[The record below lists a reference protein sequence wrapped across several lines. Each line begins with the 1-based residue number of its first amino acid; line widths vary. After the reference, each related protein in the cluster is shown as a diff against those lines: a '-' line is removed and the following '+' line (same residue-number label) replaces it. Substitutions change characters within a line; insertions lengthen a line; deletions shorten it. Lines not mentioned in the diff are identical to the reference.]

1 MVKNFADL
9 FQTRG
14 DSGSR
19 HASTYIK
26 GLLGRMPG
34 KNMERMAD
42 VIPEAN
48 QQDLQQ
54 FVSDSPWDDGPVW
67 DRIAARANARLGNH
81 RDSMLVIDES
91 AFAKQGKA
99 SAGVA
104 RQHNGR
110 LGKTDN
116 CQVGVFS
123 TLVRGCEA
131 TMIGARLFLPDE
143 WTRDPGRCERAGIP
157 KEAVIARTKI
167 EQACELID
175 QARAQQV
182 QFRLVAFDSF
192 YGRDQG
198 LLQHIADQDIIFVAD
213 IPIDTLVWTA
223 RPAGEKRPSN
233 LGKSGARRA
242 DEIKQSK
249 PVDIQ
254 LRTGENGDV
263 IVQAAARRVW
273 IWPGKAKAPLACWLL
288 VTLQTDGTEKFTLS
302 NAPEGTRLAT
312 LVRWQGQRFFIEQTF
327 KTAKS
332 HCGMADYQVRKYRG
346 WQHHMALVGLGLLF
360 LLEEKQSS
368 SANMPMLSACDIS
381 EIIDWHFCTQPS
393 HEAVIETILRRH
405 QRRAKAAES
414 KKRVQR
420 KRRRNYVTK

>member
-1 MVKNFADL
+1 MITDFASL

-14 DSGSR
+14 ESGVR

-26 GLLGRMPG
+26 GLLSRMPG

-42 VIPEAN
+42 VMAEAN

-54 FVSDSPWDDGPVW
+54 FVSDSPWDGRAVW
-67 DRIAARANARLGNH
+67 DEIATRANARLGDH
-81 RDSMLVIDES
+81 RDSMVVIDES
-91 AFAKQGKA
+91 AFSKQGKA

-131 TMIGARLFLPDE
+131 TLIGARLFLPDE
-143 WTRDPGRCERAGIP
+143 WTNDLERCEKAGIP
-157 KEAVIARTKI
+157 EDEIVARTKI
-167 EQACELID
+167 EQARELID
-175 QARAQQV
+175 QALEQGV
-182 QFRLVAFDSF
+182 QFSLVAFDSF

-198 LLQHIADQDIIFVAD
+198 LLQYIHDQGLTFVAD
-213 IPIDTLVWTA
+213 IPIDTSVWTTK
-223 RPAGEKRPSN
+223 PPGDKRPKN
-233 LGKSGARRA
+233 IGQSGALRA
-242 DEIKQSK
+242 DAVPLASPQK
-249 PVDIQ
+249 V
-254 LRTGENGDV
+254 RVRNAENGAV
-263 IVQAAARRVW
+263 IVQAAAKRVW
-273 IWPGKAKAPLACWLL
+273 IWPGKAEVPLACWLL
-288 VTLQTDGTEKFTLS
+288 VTEQTDGTRKFTLS
-302 NAPEGTRLAT
+302 NAPENMKLET

-346 WQHHMALVGLGLLF
+346 WHHHMALVGLALLF
-360 LLEEKQSS
+360 LLDEKQCCRKS
-368 SANMPMLSACDIS
+368 MPLLSACDIS

-393 HEAVIETILRRH
+393 REAVIIAIEQRHRR
-405 QRRAKAAES
+405 RERATAS
-414 KKRVQR
+414 KVRVQR
-420 KRRRNYVTK
+420 RKQKSAAKT